1 MQNNID
7 KVTNA
12 INPLAE
18 MIRMRQATDYIGILS
33 STVLESA
40 KLERLDELLEEI
52 ISNGHK
58 AIIFSNWT
66 SMTNPTFERYKK
78 LYNPAIITGETKD
91 RVAED
96 NKFMEDDNCKIIIG
110 TTGAMG
116 TRIDF
121 DGCYLCY
128 IFRWA
133 MK

>member
-12 INPLAE
+12 INPLAR
-18 MIRMRQATDYIGILS
+18 MIRMRQATDYTGILS

-66 SMTNPTFERYKK
+66 SMTIQLLKDIKNY
-78 LYNPAIITGETKD
+78 II
-91 RVAED
+91 
-96 NKFMEDDNCKIIIG
+96 
-110 TTGAMG
+110 
-116 TRIDF
+116 
-121 DGCYLCY
+121 LLL
-128 IFRWA
+128 
-133 MK
+133 